1 MLKLRV
7 SRPPGGPAR
16 APAQLK
22 RPALLNGPAY
32 RWLASYLAVVALFV
46 GFALGSAHAVP
57 RAAIASE
64 TPVTATGKLERPLLT
79 IAARRT
85 SSERRQG
92 KRRSVRSQSRRST
105 RRSRAR
111 STRRGAAR
119 RARQRRAQRRS
130 RALRRTR
137 VAERRRAARR
147 ARSNRRATQRRLAKR
162 RVGRS
167 TARARARARSR
178 RATLRRSRLRRSR
191 TERRRRARVAS
202 LRRASARRAK
212 QQRARP
218 KSNRRTKRSPKASSG
233 RRGGVI
239 WAASASCLA
248 GNLRAI
254 VYRLAKRV
262 GKVRVNSTCR
272 SRARNRRV
280 GGASRSWHLTGNA
293 MDLRVFGNIG
303 LAAQI
308 LRSAAGG
315 YKHYGGGLFHIDNGP
330 RRTW

>member
-1 MLKLRV
+1 M
-7 SRPPGGPAR
+7 
-16 APAQLK
+16 
-22 RPALLNGPAY
+22 
-32 RWLASYLAVVALFV
+32 
-46 GFALGSAHAVP
+46 
-57 RAAIASE
+57 
-64 TPVTATGKLERPLLT
+64 
-79 IAARRT
+79 
-85 SSERRQG
+85 
-92 KRRSVRSQSRRST
+92 
-105 RRSRAR
+105 
-111 STRRGAAR
+111 
-119 RARQRRAQRRS
+119 
-130 RALRRTR
+130 
-137 VAERRRAARR
+137 
-147 ARSNRRATQRRLAKR
+147 
-162 RVGRS
+162 
-167 TARARARARSR
+167 
-178 RATLRRSRLRRSR
+178 
-191 TERRRRARVAS
+191 
-202 LRRASARRAK
+202 
-212 QQRARP
+212 
-218 KSNRRTKRSPKASSG
+218 
-233 RRGGVI
+233 I